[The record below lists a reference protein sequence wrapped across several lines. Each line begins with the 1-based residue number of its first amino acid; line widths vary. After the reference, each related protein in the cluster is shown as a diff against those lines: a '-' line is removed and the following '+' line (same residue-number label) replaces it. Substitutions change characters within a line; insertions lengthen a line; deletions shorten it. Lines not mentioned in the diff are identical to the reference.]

1 MLKAGEA
8 RKVRLIINKMFNL
21 IILGDHRN
29 DLQWHGPASARVRQ
43 WLHIFGRWR
52 SHGRLD
58 CGRANFLYIPL
69 CLLSSILHSRNAKGG
84 KQDYY
89 ISQICWLETLKLNDL
104 FNLNRE

>member
-1 MLKAGEA
+1 
-8 RKVRLIINKMFNL
+8 MFNL

-84 KQDYY
+84 KHYY
-89 ISQICWLETLKLNDL
+89 FPNLWHETLKLKEQNFSL
-104 FNLNRE
+104 LI